1 MEFDRLLLKEDYINP
16 VRYLATKHI
25 RPTKENGAVI
35 APFFE
40 DLTAE
45 TVQKALKGM
54 IMYHKLLLAPGAV
67 KRKIL
72 FGGMRLSGQ
81 YDSLHG
87 MVMSLEP
94 NPACKEYCRLL
105 KRLFAGAVPLAAGL
119 IICYQKVL
127 FEGDEIPERFTRT
140 FGAGEGWKDL
150 PL

>member
-1 MEFDRLLLKEDYINP
+1 M
-16 VRYLATKHI
+16 RYLATKHI

-119 IICYQKVL
+119 IIRYQKVL

-150 PL
+150 LL